1 MKFSSICWNNSR
13 GGACWRHQWRRILPP
28 LTPFVIEAS
37 GVNHAYEG
45 QHGWV
50 RALEGFE
57 ISIPRNEFLCLLGPS
72 GCGKSSFLRIVS
84 GLMKPIEGEVKLNG
98 KRIEQPG
105 LDRGIVFQ
113 EPALFPWLTALRNV
127 AFGLEM
133 SGMDKQAVNER
144 AAHVLRIVGLER
156 AMHLYPYQLSGG
168 MKHRVAVARA
178 WALQD
183 ASVLLMD
190 EPFSAIDAVN
200 RMTLQKYLVDAWLEE
215 PRTVIYVTHDIDE
228 AVYLA
233 DRIAIMTPSPGRI
246 GQYVTVDMERPR
258 DRNSAEA
265 NELRNELTE
274 IMHRLGSPLS
284 KRRNQKKIV
293 KWGDYADQ
301 GGDNEPGSIA
311 GGFLLSASA
320 CMAAPRILMAADAP
334 DTVRFGVLHPNLT
347 TVIHEIAKRTGAYER
362 HNLKVVETR
371 FKSGQTVEGVEQL
384 WRGNLD
390 FYMGGAPEDAASQLS
405 RMIETGSRCRRSP
418 W

>member
-1 MKFSSICWNNSR
+1 MLATSTAPN
-13 GGACWRHQWRRILPP
+13 LTP
-28 LTPFVIEAS
+28 LSPFVIEAS

-45 QHGWV
+45 QRGWV
-50 RALEGFE
+50 RALAGFE
-57 ISIPRNEFLCLLGPS
+57 IAIPRNEFLCLLGPS
-72 GCGKSSFLRIVS
+72 GCGKSSFLRIVT

-133 SGMDKQAVNER
+133 SGMDKHAVNER

-215 PRTVIYVTHDIDE
+215 PRTVVYVTHDIDE
-228 AVYLA
+228 AIYLA

-246 GQYVTVDMERPR
+246 GQYVTVNMERPR
-258 DRNSAEA
+258 DRNSAQA
-265 NELRNELTE
+265 NELRSELTE
-274 IMHRLGSPLS
+274 TMRRLGS
-284 KRRNQKKIV
+284 
-293 KWGDYADQ
+293 
-301 GGDNEPGSIA
+301 
-311 GGFLLSASA
+311 
-320 CMAAPRILMAADAP
+320 
-334 DTVRFGVLHPNLT
+334 H
-347 TVIHEIAKRTGAYER
+347 
-362 HNLKVVETR
+362 
-371 FKSGQTVEGVEQL
+371 
-384 WRGNLD
+384 
-390 FYMGGAPEDAASQLS
+390 
-405 RMIETGSRCRRSP
+405 
-418 W
+418 